1 MNAKKTS
8 IIILSIIFILF
19 SAVCAT
25 IYNNS
30 DNVGILCYDR
40 SYAQEYAEKHNIDY
54 ELIPDSNAYIGVLSL
69 DNFDYNN
76 DGSIVSY
83 NGSSEIIAI
92 PANIN
97 GITITTVKENAFEN
111 AKHITSIYLPK
122 TIVSFEAKLS
132 ENITVYMYEDTDIYK
147 QLSKKE
153 NINFTIKTIADSYF
167 VDFYSAN
174 IPFAYNYISDKS
186 LDITHYL
193 GQNNIVIVPERIDGK
208 IVTSIS
214 FEALD
219 NGVDVVVIPKSIT
232 RINTDLFAT
241 RYDIKFLIGIIIAF
255 IGTGISLIA
264 VATLKSD
271 NKKQTFLRIPQFRI
285 AYTATILSLI
295 ISAVYLF
302 VKIKPEWILY
312 VAVIL
317 IYGLTLLSIIKAK
330 SAALIAEGVG
340 DRVTVKTS
348 FIKSLTADS
357 EVLMNT
363 SSNTEVFALTK
374 KVYEAIRYCDPMSN
388 AVLVEVEE
396 KIQNAFEDFKE
407 AIESQDFELALAN
420 ANELL
425 SLIETRNKKCKLL
438 K

>member
-111 AKHITSIYLPK
+111 ANNITSIYLPK

-153 NINFTIKTIADSYF
+153 NINFTIKTIPDSYF

-348 FIKSLTADS
+348 FIRSLTADS

-363 SSNTEVFALTK
+363 SSNTEVCALTK
-374 KVYEAIRYCDPMSN
+374 KVYESIRYCDPMSN